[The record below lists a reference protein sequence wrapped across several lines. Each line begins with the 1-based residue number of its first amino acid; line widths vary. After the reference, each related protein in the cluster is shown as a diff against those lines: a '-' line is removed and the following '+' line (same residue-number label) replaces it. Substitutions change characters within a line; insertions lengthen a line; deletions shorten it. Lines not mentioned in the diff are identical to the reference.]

1 MLAIG
6 PKIIVYQF
14 FDGQRLIG
22 TAFFDAQLF
31 IVSLNSVKNWVI
43 VGDVLKSV
51 YFLRWKVSQSF
62 ALWIFS
68 TSTLPPSLK
77 KNILTICSGGRKVT
91 YPISKR
97 FSAFTSVLYRIHPG
111 RA

>member
-62 ALWIFS
+62 ALWIFFDFNITTVFKEKYS
-68 TSTLPPSLK
+68 HHLFRRKESHLP
-77 KNILTICSGGRKVT
+77 
-91 YPISKR
+91 Y
-97 FSAFTSVLYRIHPG
+97 
-111 RA
+111 